1 MIRPD
6 KKYITDRYN
15 RAISIDKITN
25 IKEMNEFLKL
35 YKRRFIN
42 DALTVKELYKAKEKI
57 LEHRYEG
64 KVIDDPKDL
73 DAPTTKDHLNERLLQ
88 WLNIDTL
95 SLSKT
100 QTKELRVLRLE
111 NKSLKVKSKTA
122 GLLSSSEE
130 TGIRMRKDIKQVKD
144 ESNRIKGILHLA
156 LNHLSAGAEHSLIEA
171 ILKQAVEKDD

>member
-1 MIRPD
+1 MITPD

-35 YKRRFIN
+35 YKKRFVN
-42 DALTVKELYKAKEKI
+42 DAVTVKELYKAKEKI

-64 KVIDDPKDL
+64 KAIDGTKDL
-73 DAPTTKDHLNERLLQ
+73 DAPITKDHLDERLLQ

-95 SLSKT
+95 SLSKI

-111 NKSLKVKSKTA
+111 NKSLKIKSKTA
-122 GLLSSSEE
+122 EILSSELE
-130 TGIRMRKDIKQVKD
+130 TINRIRED
-144 ESNRIKGILHLA
+144 SNRIKGILHLA